1 MVRNKVELLCTYK
14 HYLCF
19 CDGQFWWWFIAQFSH
34 VKWKI
39 NEIWAST
46 QGNLWIF
53 QYQIFNFRI
62 ASDLFPIFYAS
73 GNELYFWKMRQ
84 FYLMML
90 QIDSESLSFI
100 YEEGSQV
107 SEVENLREFFLVAFY
122 NKLFLPLPQ
131 CRWLGKILYY
141 LKVA

>member
-1 MVRNKVELLCTYK
+1 
-14 HYLCF
+14 
-19 CDGQFWWWFIAQFSH
+19 
-34 VKWKI
+34 
-39 NEIWAST
+39 
-46 QGNLWIF
+46 
-53 QYQIFNFRI
+53 
-62 ASDLFPIFYAS
+62 
-73 GNELYFWKMRQ
+73 MRQ

-131 CRWLGKILYY
+131 CR
-141 LKVA
+141 